1 MKLSLSIYGY
11 KQPGDTLLN
20 QAGFLTSALS
30 FANYV
35 LLKLVHLQCFTG
47 WSPYFL
53 TVCQSSDINSSFSC
67 VLLNFSVFVN
77 VFGSCSVRKIAGSTQ
92 AWSWN
97 NN

>member
-30 FANYV
+30 LANDV

-53 TVCQSSDINSSFSC
+53 SVCQSSGVNFCFSC
-67 VLLNFSVFVN
+67 ALLNFSMFVS
-77 VFGSCSVRKIAGSTQ
+77 VFGSC
-92 AWSWN
+92 
-97 NN
+97 

>member
-30 FANYV
+30 LANYV

-53 TVCQSSDINSSFSC
+53 SVCQSSGDNFSFSHA
-67 VLLNFSVFVN
+67 LLNFSMFVN
-77 VFGSCSVRKIAGSTQ
+77 VFGSC
-92 AWSWN
+92 
-97 NN
+97 